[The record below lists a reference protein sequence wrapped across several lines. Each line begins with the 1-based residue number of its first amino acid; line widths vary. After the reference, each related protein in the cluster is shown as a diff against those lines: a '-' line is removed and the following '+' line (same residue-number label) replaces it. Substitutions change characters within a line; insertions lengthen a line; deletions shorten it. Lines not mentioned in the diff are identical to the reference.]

1 MTASTRPF
9 RERLRAGETLLG
21 GFVFS
26 TDPNVTEIYAA
37 AGFDF
42 VVLDLEH
49 TMGDMQTIA
58 RHLTAARASGI
69 TPIVRVGRTQLAD
82 VPRLLDGGS
91 QGLMLPHLGLPQ
103 YGANEALRTMRYA
116 PDGERPTCTGVPA
129 VRYGLASFPEYVRRA
144 NAEVTAIG
152 LVEDRACVERIDDV
166 LGDGLIDC
174 VMPGPGDLSVSYGV
188 HGQFQ
193 HQLVREAIDTVLAA
207 AKRRDIPAGLYI
219 SDPSEMAAGRARG
232 ISVFVLSIDY
242 KLLGNALKA
251 AAGQMRAESLAVR

>member
-1 MTASTRPF
+1 MTAPSRPF
-9 RERLRAGETLLG
+9 RDRLRDGETLLG
-21 GFVFS
+21 SFVFS

-42 VVLDLEH
+42 VILDLEH
-49 TMGDMQTIA
+49 TMGDMQTVA
-58 RHLTAARASGI
+58 RHLTAARAAGI
-69 TPIVRVGRTQLAD
+69 VPIVRVGRTQLAD

-91 QGLMLPHLGLPQ
+91 QGLMLPHFGLPQ
-103 YGANEALRTMRYA
+103 YGAGGALRSMRYA
-116 PDGERPTCTGVPA
+116 PEGERPTCTGVPA
-129 VRYGLASFPEYVRRA
+129 VRYGLAPFADYVRRA

-152 LVEDRACVERIDDV
+152 LVEDKACVERIDDA
-166 LGDGLIDC
+166 LAEGLVDC

-193 HQLVREAIDTVLAA
+193 HPLVRDAIAAVLAA
-207 AKRRDIPAGLYI
+207 AKRRNMPAGLYI
-219 SDPSEMAAGRARG
+219 SDPSEMAAGLAQG

-251 AAGQMRAESLAVR
+251 AAGRMRDESARRG